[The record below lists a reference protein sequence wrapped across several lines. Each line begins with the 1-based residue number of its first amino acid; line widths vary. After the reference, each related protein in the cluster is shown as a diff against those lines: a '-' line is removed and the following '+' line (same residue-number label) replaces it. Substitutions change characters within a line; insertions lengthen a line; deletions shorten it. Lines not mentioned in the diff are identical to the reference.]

1 MTPDVTDMMD
11 MVQLLLL
18 HTNYFFI
25 ILEETGKIE
34 WFDDISHVRLTSPT
48 IEQCEEVMSILMEEQ
63 LTGKK
68 WWINLVKSSA
78 ESVLVIFNS
87 LSKCAVR
94 SLYLV
99 DTPLDDMCMSTL
111 SEILKTKK
119 ALKTLSLTSSPVTG
133 GFKQI
138 INALSTNNSLE
149 KLLLWHIALTDEDT
163 IHLSDTLSVNKMLK
177 VLVLVN
183 CNIDDDGIQRICSG
197 LAKNE
202 TLIELDIN
210 NNPKITSASTN
221 TIIKLIETTTSLTEL
236 HLHNTSLK
244 DDDIKTICNTL
255 TTNNTIQTLRLS
267 KQHQDDCEKLDSY
280 QFIKDRL
287 LFSNLKLK

>member
-1 MTPDVTDMMD
+1 MRDSPKHH
-11 MVQLLLL
+11 L
-18 HTNYFFI
+18 HALFECFII
-25 ILEETGKIE
+25 ILEETGKVE

-48 IEQCEEVMSILMEEQ
+48 TEQCEDVMSVLMEEQ

-99 DTPLDDMCMSTL
+99 DTPLDDTSVSTL
-111 SEILKTKK
+111 SEILRTKK

-133 GFKQI
+133 GIEQI
-138 INALSTNNSLE
+138 IDALSTNNSLE

-163 IHLSDTLSVNKMLK
+163 THLSDMLGVNKMLK

-183 CNIDDDGIQRICSG
+183 CNIDDNGIQRICAG

-210 NNPKITSASTN
+210 NNSKITSASAN

-255 TTNNTIQTLRLS
+255 TTNDTIQTLRLS
-267 KQHQDDCEKLDSY
+267 KQHQNDCEKLGSY

-287 LFSNLKLK
+287 LFSNLKIK

>member
-1 MTPDVTDMMD
+1 
-11 MVQLLLL
+11 
-18 HTNYFFI
+18 
-25 ILEETGKIE
+25 
-34 WFDDISHVRLTSPT
+34 
-48 IEQCEEVMSILMEEQ
+48 MSVLMEEQ

-99 DTPLDDMCMSTL
+99 DTPLDDTSVSTL
-111 SEILKTKK
+111 SEILRTKK
-119 ALKTLSLTSSPVTG
+119 ALKTLSLTSSPVTSG
-133 GFKQI
+133 IEQI
-138 INALSTNNSLE
+138 IDALSTNNSLE

-163 IHLSDTLSVNKMLK
+163 THLSDMLGVNKMLK

-183 CNIDDDGIQRICSG
+183 CNIDDDGIQRICAG

-210 NNPKITSASTN
+210 NNSKITSASAN
-221 TIIKLIETTTSLTEL
+221 TIIKLIETTISLTEL
-236 HLHNTSLK
+236 HLHNTSLR

-255 TTNNTIQTLRLS
+255 TTNDTIQTLRLS
-267 KQHQDDCEKLDSY
+267 KQHQNDCEKLDSY

-287 LFSNLKLK
+287 LFSNLKIK